1 MLQEQLKEF
10 GQKMTQMRIILLGLG
25 VWNFVLLDLEM
36 TSFSEKIISTI
47 MSCIYIYFAVKG
59 ENMKTTIT
67 SILVMVI
74 ISNGIIGYL
83 DFDFF
88 IRQSIGSFVEI
99 LVLGYQLKM
108 MIEEEGKVIE
118 LESKMNVEYELREL
132 SNI

>member
-10 GQKMTQMRIILLGLG
+10 GQKMTEMRIILLGLG

-47 MSCIYIYFAVKG
+47 MSCIYIFLAVKG
-59 ENMKTTIT
+59 ENLKA
-67 SILVMVI
+67 SIFALLVLVI
-74 ISNGIIGYL
+74 VGNGMIGYL

-88 IRQSIGSFVEI
+88 VRQSIGAFVEI

-108 MIEEEGKVIE
+108 MIEEEEKVIE
-118 LESKMNVEYELREL
+118 LESKVNVEFKLREL